1 MSSPSLCKKCIQ
13 VFVLENGR
21 TNLYRLEE
29 DSSVQNLIE
38 LISSRSKIPQEGF
51 FLIHAGKVLD
61 ASKNLDFYG
70 ISEASSLTLSI
81 RNFNNFPQGNLLRK
95 QLNEEDISCSS
106 TNAGDLEKPSPI
118 QRQITGHK
126 WDYGFRISQDHNCP
140 TMVQIDYR
148 KGGEYYYVM
157 LPDET
162 PCQGFYDEIVELL
175 SEYGYTWAD
184 IKQFDH

>member
-1 MSSPSLCKKCIQ
+1 MSSPYHDKKCIQ

-29 DSSVQNLIE
+29 DSSVQTLIE
-38 LISSRSKIPQEGF
+38 LISSRSRIPQEGF
-51 FLIHAGKVLD
+51 FLIHAGKVID

-81 RNFNNFPQGNLLRK
+81 RNYNYFAKGNLLRK
-95 QLNEEDISCSS
+95 QLNEGDISCSS

-126 WDYGFRISQDHNCP
+126 WDHGFRISQEHDCP

-148 KGGEYYYVM
+148 KEGEYYYVM